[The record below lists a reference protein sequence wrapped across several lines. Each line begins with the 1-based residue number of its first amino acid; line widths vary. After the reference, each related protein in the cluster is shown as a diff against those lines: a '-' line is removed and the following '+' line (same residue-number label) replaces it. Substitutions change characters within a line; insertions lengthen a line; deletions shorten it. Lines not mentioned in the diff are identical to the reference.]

1 MLKGIKMV
9 TINYRMTNGLE
20 TVDTHITIPMK
31 EWTADEFLA
40 GQGKYYLLTKNHSL
54 NRILGA
60 LAQVQGCTFVEFLS
74 AEEEQPEG
82 GI

>member
-1 MLKGIKMV
+1 MLKNRRNI
-9 TINYRMTNGLE
+9 TIHYRMTNGLE
-20 TVDTHITIPMK
+20 TEDTSITIPMK